1 MYSTRMV
8 DSAEGECELP
18 LDIWIFADMVVC
30 FFCSADESPVV
41 QGINGANESAF
52 H

>member
-30 FFCSADESPVV
+30 FFCYADGIPVV
-41 QGINGANESAF
+41 QDINGAIVSAF